1 MWRRPKAAP
10 YGVEEEEKGGGK
22 KRREKKNKRRR
33 GEKKRRENRNG
44 PKAPPR
50 PGRGVLPAGPSGSE
64 NAKVEGA
71 PEGRVDFSILADA
84 GPAGA

>member
-1 MWRRPKAAP
+1 MGWRKKRR
-10 YGVEEEEKGGGK
+10 GEEK

-50 PGRGVLPAGPSGSE
+50 PGRGVLPAEPSGSE